1 MSTQIKGF
9 ITRDDFVTPRNQEV
23 SPLYELSEL
32 SYTYSY
38 RKQVIY
44 PSDQPTYAL
53 HVFHAETTG
62 NTVVPQITQ
71 LQSQAIVRVVSEFSN
86 YLTGNPIA
94 TKQQAIVNFTN
105 QHNALF
111 PDRPITNLTYNTVKI
126 HNNIRVP
133 DYLTFTILGVDCSI
147 WTNDQMFQTFYPK
160 YDIRTVF
167 PFDNFANIVQNT
179 SQMLDALGQFDPVIF
194 NERIE
199 QDKVG
204 YPPTVT
210 RIMNIPYRVPNT
222 TVERNCYFAFNIYGR
237 HGNYDYILKLELYR
251 VLTEELGLS
260 GSFVEEVFP
269 TILRINEFFLVPRW
283 ERLAIPSRVGQIG
296 INSQISKTYSEVYD
310 TRKFIKIYDQDVYIK
325 NNTYDVPAT
334 YNNLL
339 VQVTNGYYSE
349 ERIRAFTGYYPDIIS
364 VSSLSQDFGRMSSR
378 TQRFI
383 ILLENLLDIADSNNQ
398 TELFNKVV
406 QNDSY
411 LFTIIDR
418 GGVTY
423 VSVFFEEH
431 QYYVIPKFEF
441 LRLL

>member
-62 NTVVPQITQ
+62 STVVPQITQ
-71 LQSQAIVRVVSEFSN
+71 LQSQAIVRAVSEFSN

-133 DYLTFTILGVDCSI
+133 DYLTFTILGIDCSI

-199 QDKVG
+199 QDKIG

-222 TVERNCYFAFNIYGR
+222 TIERNCYFAFNIYGR

-283 ERLAIPSRVGQIG
+283 ERLAIPSQVGQIG

-325 NNTYDVPAT
+325 NNTYDVPVT

-349 ERIRAFTGYYPDIIS
+349 ERIRAFTGCYPDIIS

>member
-62 NTVVPQITQ
+62 STVVPEITQ

-86 YLTGNPIA
+86 YLTGNPTA

-133 DYLTFTILGVDCSI
+133 DYLTFTILNIDCSI

-160 YDIRTVF
+160 YNIRTVF
-167 PFDNFANIVQNT
+167 PFDNFVNIVQNT
-179 SQMLDALGQFDPVIF
+179 SQMLDALGLFDPVIF

-222 TVERNCYFAFNIYGR
+222 TIERNCYFAFNIYGR

-260 GSFVEEVFP
+260 GSFVEEIFP

-283 ERLAIPSRVGQIG
+283 ERLAIPSQVGQIG

-325 NNTYDVPAT
+325 NNTYDVPVT

-349 ERIRAFTGYYPDIIS
+349 ERIRVFTSHYPDIIS
-364 VSSLSQDFGRMSSR
+364 ASSLSQDFGRMSSR

>member
-1 MSTQIKGF
+1 MSTQLKGF

-32 SYTYSY
+32 SYTYSR

-44 PSDQPTYAL
+44 PTDQTTYAL

-62 NTVVPQITQ
+62 SGVVPEITQ
-71 LQSQAIVRVVSEFSN
+71 TQTQAIVRVVSEFSN
-86 YLTGNPIA
+86 YLTGNPVV
-94 TKQQAIVNFTN
+94 TKQQAIVNFTT

-111 PDRPITNLTYNTVKI
+111 PDWSLTNLTYNTVKV
-126 HNNIRVP
+126 HNNTRVP
-133 DYLTFTILGVDCSI
+133 DYLTFTILGIDCSI
-147 WTNDQMFQTFYPK
+147 WTNDQMFQAFYPK
-160 YDIRTVF
+160 YDIRVVF
-167 PFDNFANIVQNT
+167 PFNNFANIVQNT
-179 SQMLDALGQFDPVIF
+179 SEMIDALGQFDPVVF
-194 NERIE
+194 NDRIE

-204 YPPTVT
+204 YPPTIT
-210 RIMNIPYRVPNT
+210 RILNIPYRVPNT

-251 VLTEELGLS
+251 ILTEELGLS
-260 GSFVEEVFP
+260 GSSVEEAFP

-283 ERLAIPSRVGQIG
+283 ERLAIPSQVGQIG
-296 INSQISKTYSEVYD
+296 INSQISKTYSEDYD

-325 NNTYDVPAT
+325 NNTYDVPVT
-334 YNNLL
+334 FNNLL
-339 VQVTNGYYSE
+339 LQITNGYYSE
-349 ERIRAFTGYYPDIIS
+349 ERIRTFTGYYPDIIAT
-364 VSSLSQDFGRMSSR
+364 SSLGQDFGRMSAR

-383 ILLENLLDIADSNNQ
+383 ILLEHILDIADSSSQ

-406 QNDSY
+406 QNDDY

-423 VSVFFEEH
+423 ISVFFEEH
-431 QYYVIPKFEF
+431 QYYVIPRFEF
-441 LRLL
+441 LRLM

>member
-1 MSTQIKGF
+1 M
-9 ITRDDFVTPRNQEV
+9 
-23 SPLYELSEL
+23 
-32 SYTYSY
+32 
-38 RKQVIY
+38 
-44 PSDQPTYAL
+44 
-53 HVFHAETTG
+53 
-62 NTVVPQITQ
+62 
-71 LQSQAIVRVVSEFSN
+71 
-86 YLTGNPIA
+86 
-94 TKQQAIVNFTN
+94 
-105 QHNALF
+105 
-111 PDRPITNLTYNTVKI
+111 
-126 HNNIRVP
+126 
-133 DYLTFTILGVDCSI
+133 
-147 WTNDQMFQTFYPK
+147 
-160 YDIRTVF
+160 
-167 PFDNFANIVQNT
+167 
-179 SQMLDALGQFDPVIF
+179 GQFDPVIF
-194 NERIE
+194 NGRIE

-222 TVERNCYFAFNIYGR
+222 TIERNCYFAFNIYGR

-283 ERLAIPSRVGQIG
+283 ERLAIPSQVGQIG
-296 INSQISKTYSEVYD
+296 VNSQISKTYSEVYD

-325 NNTYDVPAT
+325 NNTYDVPVT

-349 ERIRAFTGYYPDIIS
+349 ERIRVFTSCYPDIIS

-383 ILLENLLDIADSNNQ
+383 ILLENLLDIADSDNQ

>member
-44 PSDQPTYAL
+44 PNDQPTYAL

-62 NTVVPQITQ
+62 STVVPQITQ
-71 LQSQAIVRVVSEFSN
+71 LQSQAIVRVVSEFSD

-133 DYLTFTILGVDCSI
+133 DYLTFTILNIDCSI
-147 WTNDQMFQTFYPK
+147 WTDDQMFQTFYPK

-167 PFDNFANIVQNT
+167 PFNNFANIVQNT

-210 RIMNIPYRVPNT
+210 RIMNHP
-222 TVERNCYFAFNIYGR
+222 
-237 HGNYDYILKLELYR
+237 
-251 VLTEELGLS
+251 LS
-260 GSFVEEVFP
+260 
-269 TILRINEFFLVPRW
+269 
-283 ERLAIPSRVGQIG
+283 
-296 INSQISKTYSEVYD
+296 
-310 TRKFIKIYDQDVYIK
+310 
-325 NNTYDVPAT
+325 
-334 YNNLL
+334 
-339 VQVTNGYYSE
+339 
-349 ERIRAFTGYYPDIIS
+349 
-364 VSSLSQDFGRMSSR
+364 
-378 TQRFI
+378 
-383 ILLENLLDIADSNNQ
+383 
-398 TELFNKVV
+398 
-406 QNDSY
+406 
-411 LFTIIDR
+411 
-418 GGVTY
+418 
-423 VSVFFEEH
+423 
-431 QYYVIPKFEF
+431 
-441 LRLL
+441 

>member
-9 ITRDDFVTPRNQEV
+9 ITRDDFVTPRNQDV

-62 NTVVPQITQ
+62 STVVPEITQ
-71 LQSQAIVRVVSEFSN
+71 LQSQAIVRVVSELSN
-86 YLTGNPIA
+86 YLTGNTIA

-133 DYLTFTILGVDCSI
+133 DYLTFTILGIDCSI

-199 QDKVG
+199 QDKMG

-283 ERLAIPSRVGQIG
+283 ERLAIPSQVGQIG

-325 NNTYDVPAT
+325 NNTYDVPVT
-334 YNNLL
+334 HNNLL

-349 ERIRAFTGYYPDIIS
+349 ERIRVFTGCYPDIIS